1 MRVGLVGCAKSKRS
15 EPAAAR
21 DLYDRSALFRGA
33 RCYVERS
40 CERWFI
46 LSARYGLVRPEQ
58 VIEPYDETL
67 TTLPRWERCSWA
79 ERVLGELK
87 RELGPDLSGIT
98 FEAHAG
104 AAYLN
109 SGLVRG
115 IQERGGSVEE
125 PLHGLG
131 MGARLAFYKEHGCL

>member
-1 MRVGLVGCAKSKRS
+1 MRIGLVGCAKSKRS

-58 VIEPYDETL
+58 VIAPYDETL
-67 TTLPRWERCSWA
+67 TTLPRGERCSWA
-79 ERVLGELK
+79 ERVLGELE

-104 AAYLN
+104 AKYLDC
-109 SGLVRG
+109 LVHG
-115 IQERGGSVEE
+115 IEERGGSVEE

-131 MGARLAFYKEHGCL
+131 RGARRAFYKERGCL